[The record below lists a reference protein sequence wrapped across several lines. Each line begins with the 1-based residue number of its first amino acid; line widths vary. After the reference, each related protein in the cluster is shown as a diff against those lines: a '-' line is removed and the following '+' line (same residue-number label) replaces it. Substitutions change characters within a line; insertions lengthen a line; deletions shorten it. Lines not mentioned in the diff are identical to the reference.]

1 MGIVAAFLGISSV
14 AAFVSLCFV
23 SSQSHGK
30 AGMAVGAAGIAC
42 FLVSLLGFVLSWAS
56 LNKDNIRPLFPTIA
70 AIVNGLSV
78 VFYLIICRQGLKL
91 QKQRLMILRKFSDIC
106 YWQGKKMRQKHM
118 LS

>member
-1 MGIVAAFLGISSV
+1 MSSKKKRQEGSSLRLTDKRHPVMGIVAAFLGISSV

-23 SSQSHGK
+23 SCQSHGK

-78 VFYLIICRQGLKL
+78 VFYFLL
-91 QKQRLMILRKFSDIC
+91 
-106 YWQGKKMRQKHM
+106 YM
-118 LS
+118 LGMFGREL